1 MKKPT
6 VHPDAFVAFNATV
19 RGDVRIEEGASIFY
33 GAVLRGDRA
42 PITIGPGSNI
52 QENCVVHVEYD
63 LPVVLGR
70 DVTVG
75 HGAILHGCTVGD
87 ETLIGMGAIILNG
100 AKIGRHCLIGA
111 GALVT
116 QNMVIPDGSL
126 AFGSPAKIRGTLTD
140 EAIEEIRASVTQVP
154 EGTEDGALVDVLSRK
169 GSYLGTGFYNSR
181 SMIRVRLL
189 SRNANDRFD
198 RAFWAR
204 RVQYAWDYR
213 KTVMGEEDS
222 RCCRIIFG
230 EADHFPG
237 LTVDRFE
244 NVLVAQVLSLGMDRI
259 KPMIFGLLVETLRA
273 DGQEIAGVYERNDVA
288 LREKEGMEQGKGWY
302 PLPGEPV
309 PDFHETDIT
318 ENGIR
323 YTVDFENGQKTG
335 FFLDQK
341 YNRLAVAKLARGRT
355 VLDCFTHTGSF
366 ALNAARGGAKHVT
379 AVDVSEFA
387 VECARRNAERNGL
400 GDVMECVA
408 ANVFDL
414 LPALAQQP
422 VKYDFIILDPP
433 AFTKSRRT
441 TQRAMA
447 GYKEINYRAMKLL
460 PRGGY
465 LATCSCSHFA
475 TEELFV
481 KMLHSAAHD
490 AGVQLRQIE
499 ARQQCADHPILWG
512 VEETNYL
519 EFFLFQVV

>member
-1 MKKPT
+1 MKTQRPYPALT
-6 VHPDAFVAFNATV
+6 
-19 RGDVRIEEGASIFY
+19 
-33 GAVLRGDRA
+33 
-42 PITIGPGSNI
+42 ITPKG
-52 QENCVVHVEYD
+52 E
-63 LPVVLGR
+63 R
-70 DVTVG
+70 
-75 HGAILHGCTVGD
+75 
-87 ETLIGMGAIILNG
+87 
-100 AKIGRHCLIGA
+100 
-111 GALVT
+111 ALV
-116 QNMVIPDGSL
+116 DGHPWVY
-126 AFGSPAKIRGTLTD
+126 AG
-140 EAIEEIRASVTQVP
+140 EVTQVP

-198 RAFWAR
+198 RAFWER

-244 NVLVAQVLSLGMDRI
+244 NVLVAQVLSLGMERI
-259 KPMIFGLLVETLRA
+259 KETIFELLVQTLRD
-273 DGQEIAGVYERNDVA
+273 DGQEIEGVYERNDVA
-288 LREKEGMEQGKGWY
+288 LREKEGMAQGKGWY
-302 PLPGEPV
+302 PLAGESV
-309 PDFHETDIT
+309 PAFHETDIT

-400 GDVMECVA
+400 GDVMDCVA

-433 AFTKSRRT
+433 AFTKSRKT

-519 EFFLFQVV
+519 KFSCSRSYKKSRKRARQRRALFREGFRSEPRIFVRAAHKNTLSPRKVYFATYTPPRNMIGLYSRLSGRELCETFAAPGKAIGLSWGCVLYLGRNERMNDKKCIILENTFLCC